1 MKNSNNYDLFISAS
15 AGTGKTYTI
24 SKRYV
29 EIFERAFES
38 DEEINVG
45 NVAAITFTRKAA
57 GEMKE
62 RIVEMIRKRAA
73 EDPRWMNLLYSMP
86 FAWIGT
92 IDSFAGRILSE
103 NGPFAG
109 VDPGLQVAAGSGSL
123 PLLQRAALRTIVE
136 SEDLV
141 EPLLRVMNLDEILG
155 ALRRGMEQDRAKIL
169 ASRPAEFVEGNP
181 SLHQDPDL
189 ARDLAE
195 ANRAFLALFGRVNE
209 AYLWDIDRENRT
221 DFAGVVLTLREA
233 LRSSPALRG
242 RLQEQFRR
250 VIVDEFQDTDFLQ
263 KEIIDLLRGPDTKV
277 VYVGDAKQS
286 IYRFRG
292 AEVEVFSEAREEVES
307 RSGDIQELDT
317 NYRSHPGVLAF
328 CNRFFPSIFDS
339 GYKQVMPLPVE
350 GETGDLPRAKI
361 IFAPEDEARAAA
373 LFIKSMAGREFDFLE
388 RRTDVEGKVLLFANR
403 RIVRYRDFAI
413 LLRKL
418 RGGAKDRYARA
429 LMDLAI
435 PHYVVG
441 ESGFFDLPEIN
452 GLICTLKVLADPED
466 DLATVTALLSPA
478 VSLDLQDLA
487 WLKFRA
493 KFGAG
498 GEASQSK
505 NRSPSLSSSPNN
517 CQSISLNNSRNNSRI
532 SLFNALTL
540 IEEGDLSPERMKRL
554 VLFREVLD
562 RFGNLKDVLKPS
574 EILEEAVEILD
585 YEAYLALSD
594 PLKKRTANLRKLIE
608 ASRTLDEAGLS
619 LREVISRLEAFGFDE
634 IEPASVESEETDAVR
649 VMTVHK
655 AKGLEFP
662 IVIVGETSWSDP
674 PGSPPFLFRRGE
686 DLAFTLQ
693 PHEKAEEGTV
703 LFEMAQEEKK
713 RETEEEKRT
722 LYVAATRAA
731 DLLAITLTSPNRRG
745 ARPWREMLSGILAP
759 GENPID
765 LPEVDPAFEDVVEVI
780 RASDLD
786 IPTSEAQEES
796 ESVIPDL
803 RFIDP
808 IEVGAESLRISPTRL
823 VEAWEHRGSG
833 EGLDPESGLEIELE
847 VEEAGGEAEGEQT
860 LEPKD
865 LGRLAHQIL
874 ENLGVGDRTLA
885 SLGSAERPWRPAH
898 LYAGRFGD
906 DELLEVWTYLD
917 RLRDHDLVREIETSE
932 KSRTEYEI
940 IRPFG
945 KYLLAGRV
953 DKLVKTFG
961 GWRIVDF
968 KFAESAAHSPVYEF
982 QMKFYL
988 YLARDLFRPML
999 EAQLFYLKDGGV
1011 REVRLEDE
1019 EVQRFEEELARR
1031 IEQRK
1036 EGGRAGDPG
1045 LEKV

>member
-1 MKNSNNYDLFISAS
+1 
-15 AGTGKTYTI
+15 
-24 SKRYV
+24 
-29 EIFERAFES
+29 
-38 DEEINVG
+38 
-45 NVAAITFTRKAA
+45 VAAITFTRKAA

-62 RIVEMIRKRAA
+62 RIVEMIRERAV
-73 EDPRWMNLLYSMP
+73 EDPRWTNLLYSMP

-92 IDSFAGRILSE
+92 IDSFAGRILLE

-109 VDPGLQVAAGSGSL
+109 VDPGFQVAAGSGSL
-123 PLLQRAALRTIVE
+123 PLLQRAALRTIWE
-136 SEDLV
+136 NEDLV
-141 EPLLRVMNLDEILG
+141 EPLLKVMSLDEILG

-169 ASRPAEFVEGNP
+169 ASRPAEALDRDL
-181 SLHQDPDL
+181 SLHHDPNV
-189 ARDLAE
+189 AGNLAE
-195 ANRAFLALFGRVNE
+195 ANRAFLALFGRVHE
-209 AYLWDIDRENRT
+209 AYLQEMDRENLT
-221 DFAGVVLTLREA
+221 DFAGILLTLREV
-233 LRSSPALRG
+233 LRSRPALRG
-242 RLQEQFRR
+242 RLQDQFRS

-263 KEIIDLLRGPDTKV
+263 KEIIDLLQGPETRV

-292 AEVEVFSEAREEVES
+292 AEVEVFSEAREEVDS
-307 RSGDIQELDT
+307 RSGKIQELDT

-328 CNRFFPSIFDS
+328 CNRFFPGIFDS
-339 GYKQVMPLPVE
+339 GYRPVIPLPVE

-361 IFAPEDEARAAA
+361 LFAPEDEARAAA
-373 LFIKSMAGREFDFLE
+373 LFIKSLAGREFDFLE
-388 RRTDVEGKVLLFANR
+388 RKADGEGGVLLVANR

-429 LMDLAI
+429 LRDLGI

-441 ESGFFDLPEIN
+441 ESGFFELPEIN
-452 GLICTLKVLADPED
+452 GLICILKVLADPED

-478 VSLDLQDLA
+478 VGLDLQDLA
-487 WLKFRA
+487 RLKFRA
-493 KFGAG
+493 KFGAD
-498 GEASQSK
+498 GEARQSQS
-505 NRSPSLSSSPNN
+505 RSTGHGP
-517 CQSISLNNSRNNSRI
+517 SRNNNNRI
-532 SLFNALTL
+532 SLFDALTL
-540 IEEGDLSPERMKRL
+540 IEEGNLSPERMRRL
-554 VLFREVLD
+554 VRFREVLD
-562 RFGNLKDVLKPS
+562 RFGERRDLLKPS

-594 PLKKRTANLRKLIE
+594 PLKKKTANLRKLIE

-619 LREVISRLEAFGFDE
+619 LREVISRLETFGFDE

-686 DLAFTLQ
+686 DLTFTLL

-703 LFEMAQEEKK
+703 LFEMAAEEKE

-731 DLLAITLTSPNRRG
+731 DLLAITLSSPSRRG
-745 ARPWREMLSGILAP
+745 ARPWRDMLSGLLAP
-759 GENPID
+759 GENGGEA
-765 LPEVDPAFEDVVEVI
+765 PEIDPAFEDVVEVVS
-780 RASDLD
+780 ASDLD
-786 IPTSEAQEES
+786 VPTIEAREEI
-796 ESVIPDL
+796 EPVIPDL

-808 IEVGAESLRISPTRL
+808 IEVEAESFRISPTRL
-823 VEAWEHRGSG
+823 VEAWEHQGT
-833 EGLDPESGLEIELE
+833 GLVLEPKLE
-847 VEEAGGEAEGEQT
+847 AAEEGEES

-874 ENLGVGDRTLA
+874 ENLGVGGRNLA
-885 SLGSAERPWRPAH
+885 SLGSAERPERPAH

-906 DELLEVWTYLD
+906 DELREVWTHLD
-917 RLRDHDLVREIETSE
+917 RLCDHDLVREIEGAE
-932 KSRTEYEI
+932 NSRTEYEI

-945 KYLLAGRV
+945 RYILTGRV
-953 DKLVKTFG
+953 DKLVKTKD
-961 GWRIVDF
+961 GWQIVDF
-968 KFAESAAHSPVYEF
+968 KFADSAAHSPAYEF

-999 EAQLFYLKDGGV
+999 GARLFYLKDGGV

-1019 EVQRFEEELARR
+1019 DVPEFEEELMRR
-1031 IEQRK
+1031 IERGWGK
-1036 EGGRAGDPG
+1036 DR
-1045 LEKV
+1045 